1 MPHPTAVGS
10 TVKISLELEIIDI
23 FNKIFQIRISLERK
37 NKIIFKSYKNEI

>member
-23 FNKIFQIRISLERK
+23 IKIFQMKLIFSRGK
-37 NKIIFKSYKNEI
+37 VIIFQKL